1 MPPKEEDYLLRKSSL
16 LFQNARTKVDKKDEN
31 ARKCTFF
38 EKK

>member
-1 MPPKEEDYLLRKSSL
+1 MPPKEEDYPLRKSSL
-16 LFQNARTKVDKKDEN
+16 FYQNTPTKVDKKDEN